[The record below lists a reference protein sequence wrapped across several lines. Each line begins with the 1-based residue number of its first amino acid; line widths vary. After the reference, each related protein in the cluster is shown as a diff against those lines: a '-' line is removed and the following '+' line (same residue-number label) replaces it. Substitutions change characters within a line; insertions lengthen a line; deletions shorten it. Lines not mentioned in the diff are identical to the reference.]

1 MGVRVIT
8 RDVEGF
14 VLAATCTIVPFSIDP
29 IAAEAVAAWKA
40 VKFCRYIGLQ
50 QVFIERDTLKIVHT
64 LRQEGTCWSQYGK
77 LIKDIRAMLNGLQL
91 YFVGYIFRET
101 N

>member
-14 VLAATCTIVPFSIDP
+14 VLAAMCITVPFSIDP
-29 IAAEAVAAWKA
+29 IVAEAVAAWKA
-40 VKFCRYIGLQ
+40 VKFCRDVGLQ
-50 QVFIERDTLKIVHT
+50 QVFIEGDALKIIHA
-64 LRQEGTCWSQYGK
+64 LGQEA
-77 LIKDIRAMLNGLQL
+77 L
-91 YFVGYIFRET
+91 VGVDMV